1 MNYRV
6 NPKNGDR
13 LSILGYGCMR
23 FPTRGNA
30 IDEAEAERHLLAAI
44 EGGVNYFDS
53 AWIYHGGKSEQFLG
67 GVLKRNNL
75 RDRVKIA
82 TKLPVYLVRKAADI
96 DRFFDAQLERLQTD
110 RIDYYLMHILSDVAT
125 WERLKAMG
133 IEQWIERKKQSGQI
147 VNIGFSYHGSKPEFR
162 GLLDAY
168 DWDFCQIQYNYLDVN
183 NQAGRE
189 GLLYAEARGIPVI
202 AMEPLRGG
210 KLAHGL
216 PKEVSAL
223 WESAQPKRSAVEWAL
238 RWVWNHPQVLLLLS
252 GMSAMEQV
260 QDNLRI
266 ASQAQADEMDEVQ
279 LAMFDRARQIFGQK
293 MKVPCTGCGYCMPC
307 PAGVDIPTCFTC
319 YNLLGE
325 GGLKARMNYMRD
337 TGAWTD
343 GPAVASQCVQCGKC
357 EAHCPQHIQI
367 RSELKSTA
375 KALEGPLFK
384 PVVFLARKFM
394 GAK

>member
-6 NPKNGDR
+6 NSKNRDR

-23 FPTRGNA
+23 FPTKGNA
-30 IDEAEAERHLLAAI
+30 IDEAEAERQLLAAI
-44 EGGVNYFDS
+44 EGGVNYFDT

-67 GVLKRNNL
+67 EVLRRNKV
-75 RDRVKIA
+75 RDRVRIA

-110 RIDYYLMHILSDVAT
+110 RVDYYLMHLLSDVAT

-133 IEQWIERKKQSGQI
+133 IGEWIARKKQSGQI
-147 VNIGFSYHGSKPEFR
+147 VNIGFSYHGSKAEFR

-183 NQAGRE
+183 NQAGQE
-189 GLLYAEARGIPVI
+189 GLLYAAQKGVPVI
-202 AMEPLRGG
+202 IMEPLRGG
-210 KLAHGL
+210 KLVHGL

-223 WESAQPKRSAVEWAL
+223 WEDASPQRSAAEWAL

-252 GMSAMEQV
+252 GMSTMEQV

-266 ASQAQADEMDEVQ
+266 AAVAQAGEMDEAQ
-279 LAMFDRARQIFGQK
+279 LALFDRARHIFGQK

-319 YNLLGE
+319 YNLLGN
-325 GGLKARMNYMRD
+325 GGMKARMNYMRD

-343 GPAVASQCVQCGKC
+343 SPAVASRCVQCGKC
-357 EAHCPQHIQI
+357 EAHCPQHIAI
-367 RSELKSTA
+367 RAELKNTA
-375 KALEGPLFK
+375 RALEGPLFK
-384 PVVFLARKFM
+384 PVVFLARKFL